1 MQERNLCSQSNPYRY
16 LCRKGML
23 HLNQKEIERP
33 NMKILSMQKKSMKMI
48 ILLILSLFTGNHYKN
63 IKNWNLFTH
72 EALSSSYELVQTHL
86 CISDRIGIWK
96 CWFLRRGENSSTR
109 RKTSRSKEENQ
120 QQTQPTYMYMYGF
133 DAEIWTQATM
143 VGGECSHHY
152 PTLAPCDRIKKLAR
166 ATLR

>member
-23 HLNQKEIERP
+23 HINQKEIEGP

-48 ILLILSLFTGNHYKN
+48 IQVIIVKIL
-63 IKNWNLFTH
+63 KNWNLFTH

-86 CISDRIGIWK
+86 RISDRIGIWK
-96 CWFLRRGENSSTR
+96 CWFLRRGQNQSNQ

-120 QQTQPTYMYMYGF
+120 QQTQPT
-133 DAEIWTQATM
+133 
-143 VGGECSHHY
+143 
-152 PTLAPCDRIKKLAR
+152 
-166 ATLR
+166 